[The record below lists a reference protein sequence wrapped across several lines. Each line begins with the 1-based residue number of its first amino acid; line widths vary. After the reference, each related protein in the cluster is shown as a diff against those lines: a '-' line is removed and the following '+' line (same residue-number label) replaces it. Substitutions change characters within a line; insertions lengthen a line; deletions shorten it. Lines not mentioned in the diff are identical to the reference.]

1 MIIPFDSLFNFYW
14 LALLYRVLE
23 VLVGMAQLK
32 KEHTTMTQSILQQTI
47 CFLRPISEEAIEVL
61 NAIENDPYRFEL
73 APPNKPTDQLS
84 GEVSDEDFASP
95 VESEEHL
102 QTHNPPNSAPTG
114 SRDAYQ
120 PHPFV
125 LRFGFDSVENPSKKG
140 FTFGDTPECQVQLP
154 TKEARRYFS
163 IHYNFNSGALLI
175 RAHMDIRVGHK
186 TLTSSQSL
194 VLMPDMEITLRHRQ
208 IMFSVEFPDISH
220 CVELHKENYRR
231 YSMRCGLNNAP
242 YMQTITEDHEL
253 IAGHGCLNPI
263 GRGGFGTVYEA
274 INMSSGRKV
283 ALKHILGNA
292 SIMKEVE
299 ILRELRHV
307 RKNPLI

>member
-1 MIIPFDSLFNFYW
+1 MIRIHLSLLRQISLRTSSRGKSPMRILPPQW
-14 LALLYRVLE
+14 SQKSISKLITLQIQPLL
-23 VLVGMAQLK
+23 
-32 KEHTTMTQSILQQTI
+32 
-47 CFLRPISEEAIEVL
+47 EAVVM
-61 NAIENDPYRFEL
+61 P
-73 APPNKPTDQLS
+73 
-84 GEVSDEDFASP
+84 
-95 VESEEHL
+95 
-102 QTHNPPNSAPTG
+102 
-114 SRDAYQ
+114 

-140 FTFGDTPECQVQLP
+140 FTFGDTPECQVQLL
-154 TKEARRYFS
+154 TKDAQRYFS
-163 IHYNFNSGALLI
+163 IRYNFNSGALLI
-175 RAHMDIRVGHK
+175 RAHMPIQVGAK
-186 TLTSSQSL
+186 PLRRSQSL
-194 VLMPDMEITLRHRQ
+194 VLMPDMEIMLRHQ
-208 IMFSVEFPDISH
+208 HIMFSVEFPDISH

-231 YSMRCGLNNAP
+231 YCMRCGLNNAS

-253 IAGHGCLNPI
+253 IAGHRCLSPI